1 MRDGGVGDAL
11 VLELHR
17 VGQSFALGVLDVA
30 RVRPI
35 MFGRGEEIPSI
46 DGMICPCASL
56 ICLLVNLCIATH
68 WRQWHFVVVEGS
80 TEVCIC

>member
-17 VGQSFALGVLDVA
+17 VRQSFALGVLDVA

-35 MFGRGEEIPSI
+35 MQDNYSQAIGKRRSI
-46 DGMICPCASL
+46 RVT
-56 ICLLVNLCIATH
+56 LV
-68 WRQWHFVVVEGS
+68 
-80 TEVCIC
+80 

>member
-1 MRDGGVGDAL
+1 MPCQSFDGFDTLCECQHHFIGMCDGGVGDAF

-35 MFGRGEEIPSI
+35 M
-46 DGMICPCASL
+46 L
-56 ICLLVNLCIATH
+56 
-68 WRQWHFVVVEGS
+68 W
-80 TEVCIC
+80 